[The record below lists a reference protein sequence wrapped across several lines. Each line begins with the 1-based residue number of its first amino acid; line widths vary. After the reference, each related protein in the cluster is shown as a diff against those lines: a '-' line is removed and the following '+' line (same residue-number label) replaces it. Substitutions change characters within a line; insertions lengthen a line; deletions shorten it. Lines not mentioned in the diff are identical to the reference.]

1 MWAHNSLCTNH
12 IATFGSE
19 AQKRRYLPRLASG
32 EVLGAW
38 GLTEP
43 GSGSDAA
50 ALRTRAEWRDGEW
63 VLNGSKA
70 FFTNA
75 SVGGIAVVLARTDPG
90 QRSRGISAFIL
101 ERGTPGFRA
110 GQPYRKLGLHASDT
124 AELIFEDARVP
135 ATGLL
140 GERGM
145 GFVQAMQV
153 LEGGRIAMAAMAV
166 GIADAALGQSVK
178 YMNQRTAFGRT
189 LAEFNG
195 LQGMLADVAT
205 EVEVARLLTLRAAYL
220 KDAGR
225 PARHAAAMAKLFAS
239 ETAMKVA
246 SKAVQIHGGAGYITE
261 FPVERIFR
269 DAKLTEIGE
278 GAAERQRLV
287 IPRRGTGPDP
297 RRVAA
302 VFRDPGLFPWG
313 GVVETVEF
321 GLGLGGSA
329 AARRR
334 AIATEPLPPLGLKGF
349 AEKYPRELSGGMK
362 QRVAIGRALA
372 IDTKILL
379 MDEPF
384 GALDEQTRV
393 LMGEWLLDIWRR
405 TRKTVIFVTH
415 SLHEALFLS
424 TRIAVMTARPGRIKS
439 VLDLPLDY
447 PRSMESPELVA
458 LRAKLWGE
466 IREESLRAMQ

>member
-1 MWAHNSLCTNH
+1 MDFDLTDDQKRLRQVAREFAEGELGNTIAPYDERQTFPHEIVKKLGPLGFLGVLVADEYGGAGLDYVSYALIVEELCRGDASAGITMWAHNSLCTNH

-70 FFTNA
+70 FITNA

-90 QRSRGISAFIL
+90 KRSRGISAFIL

-135 ATGLL
+135 ATDLL

-239 ETAMKVA
+239 ETAMKAA

-278 GAAERQRLV
+278 GTSEIQRLV
-287 IPRRGTGPDP
+287 I
-297 RRVAA
+297 
-302 VFRDPGLFPWG
+302 
-313 GVVETVEF
+313 
-321 GLGLGGSA
+321 
-329 AARRR
+329 ARE
-334 AIATEPLPPLGLKGF
+334 ILQ
-349 AEKYPRELSGGMK
+349 LS
-362 QRVAIGRALA
+362 
-372 IDTKILL
+372 
-379 MDEPF
+379 
-384 GALDEQTRV
+384 
-393 LMGEWLLDIWRR
+393 
-405 TRKTVIFVTH
+405 
-415 SLHEALFLS
+415 
-424 TRIAVMTARPGRIKS
+424 
-439 VLDLPLDY
+439 
-447 PRSMESPELVA
+447 
-458 LRAKLWGE
+458 
-466 IREESLRAMQ
+466 